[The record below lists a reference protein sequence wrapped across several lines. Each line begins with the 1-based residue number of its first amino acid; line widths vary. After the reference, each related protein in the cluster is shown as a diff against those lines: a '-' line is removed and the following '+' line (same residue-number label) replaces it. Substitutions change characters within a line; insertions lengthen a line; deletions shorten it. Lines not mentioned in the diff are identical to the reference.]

1 MRNSTSSAR
10 RYGRVPGAAIFLNR
24 NKHTAPLALR
34 ANVEHNQVLHERVV
48 IVAVETAPVPVVA
61 ADQVATADDL
71 GYRDDGIT
79 LVTLRFG
86 YMQFTDVPSA
96 LAALPAEQLESPID
110 LERASYF
117 LSTIDLEVGE
127 RSSMPRWRTL
137 LFLGTCALAADA
149 AQAFELP
156 CDRTVVIGSRISV

>member
-1 MRNSTSSAR
+1 
-10 RYGRVPGAAIFLNR
+10 
-24 NKHTAPLALR
+24 
-34 ANVEHNQVLHERVV
+34 
-48 IVAVETAPVPVVA
+48 
-61 ADQVATADDL
+61 
-71 GYRDDGIT
+71 
-79 LVTLRFG
+79 
-86 YMQFTDVPSA
+86 MQFTDVPSA

-110 LERASYF
+110 IEHASYF

-156 CDRTVVIGSRISV
+156 RDRTVVIGSRISV